1 MSHGQVFALILVLS
15 IVVVGALIAVVGQ
28 SDIGQAIADAIRHN
42 SGANEGA
49 GVRQE
54 LEQMRANVDQLRT
67 EMDEMHGHLLEAHE
81 RLDFAERLLAR
92 PADGNSI
99 KRSVNA

>member
-1 MSHGQVFALILVLS
+1 MPILVLCLVFS
-15 IVVVGALIAVVGQ
+15 IPLLAILTK

-54 LEQMRANVDQLRT
+54 LEQMRADLDQLRG
-67 EMDEMHGHLLEAHE
+67 ELDGMHAELGEAHE
-81 RLDFAERLLAR
+81 RLEFTERLLAQR
-92 PADGNSI
+92 PALPEPQQMNTP
-99 KRSVNA
+99 V